1 MTSDAVVN
9 ASPLI
14 YLARA
19 GLLHLLRLAGDSI
32 WVTSSVMAEIEAR
45 GPEDPTVAAV
55 RSSEWIRH
63 VESPQIPPAVT
74 AWDLGHV
81 EASVIAWALNRPSTR
96 AVIDDLQGRRC
107 ASSLGVP
114 LRGTL
119 GLVLRPKTTGALPSA
134 RSALLQLRAAGM
146 YLSDRVLEAALKEV
160 DE

>member
-1 MTSDAVVN
+1 MTTDAVVN

-19 GLLHLLRLAGDSI
+19 SLFDLLRLAGDTVC
-32 WVTSSVMAEIEAR
+32 VTSPVMAEIEAR
-45 GPEDPTVAAV
+45 GPGDPTVAAV

-63 VESPQIPPAVT
+63 VEGPQIPPAVT
-74 AWDLGHV
+74 AWDLGAG
-81 EASVIAWALNRPSTR
+81 EASVIALALNRPGTR

-119 GLVLRPKTTGALPSA
+119 GLVLRAKKAGTIPSA
-134 RSALLQLRAAGM
+134 RRTLLQLRTAGM
-146 YLSDRVLEAALKEV
+146 YLSDRILEVALKEV